1 MQQLLNQESSAK
13 PLEPPLG
20 DEDSEHLLDI
30 IINSPPRSP
39 SNRSRRAT
47 ATNNHIKEG
56 RTIGPANA
64 KIPLCGWLHKSG
76 NTFMAAWKRRYFV
89 LDVSERVPPPAQ
101 ISAPF
106 WDRKKD
112 TARLS
117 KLRLFYYLSKDDPV
131 PKGFI
136 DLTTCSHLRFSNRHK
151 IAFDIVLTDQ
161 YLLFFLLNHCVAH
174 NDHNDWCSSVFHLR
188 AETKEEAEEWLQEL
202 NKWVEWARGPQ
213 AADEDQQKNEGQRQK
228 RDKGRRRAG
237 TDNAYKHDGEAQ
249 HTAPEINEA
258 IEHKERELC
267 QVRREKEKL
276 MGVNIE
282 ECSLEELE
290 ELEAELLSS
299 LVRVKSM
306 KKKRIKE
313 DRDSTKI
320 DLLQACFVLSS
331 LHWRWPAD

>member
-1 MQQLLNQESSAK
+1 
-13 PLEPPLG
+13 
-20 DEDSEHLLDI
+20 
-30 IINSPPRSP
+30 
-39 SNRSRRAT
+39 
-47 ATNNHIKEG
+47 
-56 RTIGPANA
+56 
-64 KIPLCGWLHKSG
+64 
-76 NTFMAAWKRRYFV
+76 MAAWKRRYFV

-151 IAFDIVLTDQ
+151 IAFDIVLTD
-161 YLLFFLLNHCVAH
+161 H
-174 NDHNDWCSSVFHLR
+174 SVFHLR

-320 DLLQACFVLSS
+320 DLLQLDVCRVCFVNRRRVVFLPCGHFETCEECIKKRSECQRCQRPIES
-331 LHWRWPAD
+331 CVEVVGD